1 MKLAQSTMDQLN
13 ISQHLMEAIL
23 DKYLLLEQVPSHHK
37 QVDLALMGV
46 NDHLSSELSHLT
58 SELNHWS
65 KSL

>member
-1 MKLAQSTMDQLN
+1 MKLAQSTIDQLN

-23 DKYLLLEQVPSHHK
+23 DKYLLLEQVPAHHK

-46 NDHLSSELSHLT
+46 NDHLSSALSHLT